1 MIRTRARTT
10 ITITEGMVGVV
21 LGATVVDE
29 GGAED
34 EDVDA
39 DVTIK
44 VTHVAEQRNVYSTGT
59 RRTDEH
65 GSTIVRASRVP
76 RSMTFVLSW

>member
-1 MIRTRARTT
+1 
-10 ITITEGMVGVV
+10 MVGVV
-21 LGATVVDE
+21 LGATAVDE

-39 DVTIK
+39 DVTIN

-59 RRTDEH
+59 RRTDEY

-76 RSMTFVLSW
+76 RFMTLVLSW